1 MEQRNSLR
9 RGNGEVNGLFLETR
23 KGVDPSRPAG
33 VSKMDAS
40 RTAMLRQRHRH
51 RLTGPLKGPL
61 YYALYI
67 RIYNV
72 ITLCVIRTS
81 IVQVVRFTALV

>member
-1 MEQRNSLR
+1 
-9 RGNGEVNGLFLETR
+9 
-23 KGVDPSRPAG
+23 
-33 VSKMDAS
+33 MDAS